1 MSGIVK
7 RIKCLGADE
16 APLWQSNIFFFSD
29 DASEK
34 DIKDFLLRYVESLFT
49 TYQHFTTFRL
59 YRVGAGYRLDYA
71 RTATFTGGGGR
82 SVEILDSYGYWQMHP
97 VTPELSWLADNVIQ
111 VDLPVSER
119 SAQARRLLETVFF
132 PSLFEV

>member
-1 MSGIVK
+1 MSKIVE
-7 RIKCLGADE
+7 RIQCLGADQ
-16 APLWQSNIFFFSD
+16 APLWQSNIFTFSN
-29 DASEK
+29 ETTREE
-34 DIKDFLLRYVESLFT
+34 IEMFLLSYLESLFT
-49 TYQHFTTFRL
+49 TYQHLTTFRL